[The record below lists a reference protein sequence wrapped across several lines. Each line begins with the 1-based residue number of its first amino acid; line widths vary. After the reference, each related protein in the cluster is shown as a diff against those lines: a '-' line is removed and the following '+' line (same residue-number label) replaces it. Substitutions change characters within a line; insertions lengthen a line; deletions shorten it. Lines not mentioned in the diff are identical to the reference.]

1 MTGQTLTITGDLSL
15 TNGSHVAA
23 ALGAVSGD
31 AVVRRGRQP
40 GAERTLD
47 VSDAGGF
54 QTGVYRLIDYSG
66 ALSGSGLTLGAL
78 PNGVNAGGCRGTD
91 LRGGRGKLRRHA
103 STTSF
108 WNGGLAG
115 DGSIAGGSGT
125 WNANTIW
132 TDASATSS
140 GQIGA
145 SAFAVF
151 QGTAGTVTVDTSA
164 GPVTHRGGCS
174 SSPAAMW

>member
-1 MTGQTLTITGDLSL
+1 M
-15 TNGSHVAA
+15 
-23 ALGAVSGD
+23 
-31 AVVRRGRQP
+31 
-40 GAERTLD
+40 
-47 VSDAGGF
+47 
-54 QTGVYRLIDYSG
+54 
-66 ALSGSGLTLGAL
+66 
-78 PNGVNAGGCRGTD
+78 PNGVNAADLTIQTASAGTVNLVD
-91 LRGGRGKLRRHA
+91 QA
-103 STTSF
+103 SASSTMSF
-108 WNGGLAG
+108 WNGGSAG

-164 GPVTHRGGCS
+164 GPVTIGGMQFVTGGYVVTGG
-174 SSPAAMW
+174 PLTLTAAQTNVRVGDGTTAGGGGDGDDRLGPHWFGRAGEE